1 MQETFAPLV
10 VEIRHLV
17 PCFRLWAGKMPEL
30 AMCARA
36 DQCPLL
42 SNSVQNIAPQR
53 MQRCAKNDQS
63 HLCAR
68 SPFLRLLIPNLRTL
82 YPGNVLL
89 LNNVR

>member
-1 MQETFAPLV
+1 MS
-10 VEIRHLV
+10 EIGHSLPIHSTPV
-17 PCFRLWAGKMPEL
+17 PNNVRCY
-30 AMCARA
+30 
-36 DQCPLL
+36 
-42 SNSVQNIAPQR
+42 SNSDRFLRRSEMA
-53 MQRCAKNDQS
+53 RCAKNDQS

>member
-1 MQETFAPLV
+1 
-10 VEIRHLV
+10 V
-17 PCFRLWAGKMPEL
+17 PNNVRYA
-30 AMCARA
+30 
-36 DQCPLL
+36 
-42 SNSVQNIAPQR
+42 SNSDRFLRRSEMA
-53 MQRCAKNDQS
+53 RCAKNDQS